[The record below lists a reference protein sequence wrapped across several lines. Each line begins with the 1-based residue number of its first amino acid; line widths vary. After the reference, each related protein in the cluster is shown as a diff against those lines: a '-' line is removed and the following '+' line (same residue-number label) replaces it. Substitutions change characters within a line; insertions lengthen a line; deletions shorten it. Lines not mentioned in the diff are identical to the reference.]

1 MLDLNS
7 PIKSA
12 VIIYLFLMF
21 SLVIYKP
28 DLLTDNRRSQ
38 SLFSVAVVI
47 VSIISYY
54 LLTIIKYILGR

>member
-12 VIIYLFLMF
+12 IMIYLFLMF

-28 DLLTDNRRSQ
+28 ELLTDDRRSQ
-38 SLFSVAVVI
+38 SLLSVAVVV

-54 LLTIIKYILGR
+54 LLTIIKYILGK